1 MLENKNTALTGASN
15 KRLNNMDLRN
25 NQSTAPIADT
35 KKVTKDAKLTLPPE
49 EDVIHAKEWVDD
61 GSLL

>member
-1 MLENKNTALTGASN
+1 MIENKNTALTGISN
-15 KRLNNMDLRN
+15 KRLNNIDPRN

-35 KKVTKDAKLTLPPE
+35 KIVTKDAKLTLPPE

>member
-1 MLENKNTALTGASN
+1 MIENKNTALTGASN
-15 KRLNNMDLRN
+15 KRLNNIDLRN

-35 KKVTKDAKLTLPPE
+35 KIATKDAKLTLPPE